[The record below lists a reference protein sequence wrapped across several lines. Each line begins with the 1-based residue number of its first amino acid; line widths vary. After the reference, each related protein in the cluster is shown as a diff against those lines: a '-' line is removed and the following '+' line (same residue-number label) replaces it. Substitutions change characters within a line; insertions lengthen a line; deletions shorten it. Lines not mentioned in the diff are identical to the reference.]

1 MSQPPGLHAR
11 NRVPLIC
18 GDERFALGALPE
30 ASAPWIRSAD
40 EGLRP
45 TSGTEGL
52 SPTVLAAIQRS
63 MRVEAFN
70 QHVVVGCAVPTITN
84 RAFNDARRLRIG
96 VRIADRFPARHRVAV
111 D

>member
-1 MSQPPGLHAR
+1 MSQPPDLHAR
-11 NRVPLIC
+11 DRVPLIC
-18 GDERFALGALPE
+18 GDERFALGALLE

-52 SPTVLAAIQRS
+52 SPTVSRSDYRS

-70 QHVVVGCAVPTITN
+70 LHFAVGGAVLTITN
-84 RAFNDARRLRIG
+84 RAFNDASATEDRRAHR
-96 VRIADRFPARHRVAV
+96 RSFPCSSQGSC
-111 D
+111 